1 MIFQKLKKD
10 LVRASKT
17 RREVIAKNYGFSSV
31 DNYLNF
37 LNDKIKENEKTNEK
51 ENERLVSNSSSELV
65 TIYKVNLVDTSTSM
79 TGSKIKAVN
88 LALSE
93 EFKLLQTQN
102 VNYVYSL
109 IQFSSSKDISYIFKN
124 ISVNNLLPQFNL
136 YADGCTAL
144 YDAIGFVIK
153 EFKNTTEKVLVNVYT
168 DGQDNDSSTF
178 SPENIKALLSTFN
191 NITLTFVVTKEDANR
206 IKSNLNIDDSNILI
220 HDNTAESLKKSVI
233 ETANATL
240 SFSDKVSKGEDV
252 KRGFYKKLS
261 K

>member
-17 RREVIAKNYGFSSV
+17 RREVIAKNYGFSSAE
-31 DNYLNF
+31 DYLNF

-51 ENERLVSNSSSELV
+51 ENEKLVSNSSSELV

-109 IQFSSSKDISYIFKN
+109 IQFSSSKYISYIFKN

-136 YADGCTAL
+136 YADGYTAL

-153 EFKNTTEKVLVNVYT
+153 EFKDITGKVLVNVYT
-168 DGQDNDSSTF
+168 DGQDNNSSTF
-178 SPENIKALLSTFN
+178 SPENIKALLGTFN
-191 NITLTFVVTKEDANR
+191 NITLTFVVTKEDANIVKNR
-206 IKSNLNIDDSNILI
+206 LNIDDSNILI